1 MSTPASSSVSGT
13 DRAPVDLAHLAR
25 HTFGDQGLQQEV
37 LALFES
43 QSAVWMDR
51 LKQAGDVGEMREAA
65 HSLKGSARGIG
76 AWQVAELAE
85 RLEADSGE
93 ENSRVPSQMARVLT
107 RDLEDALA
115 EVNQFIRTFL
125 EGVG

>member
-1 MSTPASSSVSGT
+1 M
-13 DRAPVDLAHLAR
+13 RAPLDLAHLAR
-25 HTFGDQGLQQEV
+25 HTFDDRDLQREV
-37 LALFES
+37 LALFET
-43 QSAVWMDR
+43 QSAIWMDR
-51 LKQAGDVGEMREAA
+51 LRQAADAGERGEAA

-85 RLEADSGE
+85 RLEADNGE
-93 ENSRVPSQMARVLT
+93 EDSRVPSQMARGLT

-115 EVNQFIRTFL
+115 EVNQFIKTFL